1 MKGNSD
7 ALYEAAS
14 TAILLAG
21 GSFLSVLVAGLGSLV
36 LARILGPEG
45 YGAYSL
51 VLAVPAFLLSFVDLG
66 MSAAMIRYLSRYP
79 EKATSYAT
87 SGLFM
92 VILAASTT
100 AALGAFA
107 SEFFSR
113 VLINRPEY
121 SDLVLMSM
129 PFLLAYSV
137 LNITRASLVG
147 MGRRIRAASLEP
159 LYNLLRVSLSISLA
173 ITMYTRGAILGVV
186 AASIA
191 SSLVGIVMLQKSLT
205 KPVEFRFDLRDLRD
219 LLRFSAPLYVTG
231 LIGSFTQV
239 YTTLTL
245 SRFFTDFEIGN
256 YRAALN
262 LSAVVSIAITP
273 FSTAFL
279 RVFSELGAQ
288 DFKALFADSIKYVAY
303 FSVPLTLFSSTAS
316 YDIAR
321 VVYGRRYTEVDKYF
335 SIVVLANALTLLGS
349 HVVGSALS
357 AMNRTKYILLS
368 NIVGSVVYVPLLYI
382 LVRSCGLLGAAISYL
397 TLSAVAVLVQLYF
410 LKRSADL
417 SFDPRFSVKVLFS
430 ALIPSLALLFM
441 GKGHEFVDSL
451 FLLITKFSAFL
462 VTYVALL
469 AASRAIAENEINRLT
484 GLSKSLGP
492 LSGAVKIVLKY
503 AALLVRLLQK
513 GGSS

>member
-21 GSFLSVLVAGLGSLV
+21 GSFLSVLVAGFGSLV

-51 VLAVPAFLLSFVDLG
+51 VLAVPTFLLSLVDLG
-66 MSAAMIRYLSRYP
+66 MSAAMIRYLSKYP
-79 EKATSYAT
+79 EKATSYVA
-87 SGLFM
+87 SGFF
-92 VILAASTT
+92 VVALAASFATM
-100 AALGAFA
+100 LGAFA
-107 SEFFSR
+107 SESFSR
-113 VLINRPEY
+113 ILINRPEY
-121 SDLVLMSM
+121 SNLVLMSM
-129 PFLLAYSV
+129 PYLLAYSL
-137 LNITRASLVG
+137 LNITKASLIG
-147 MGRRIRAASLEP
+147 IGRRIRAASLEP
-159 LYNLLRVSLSISLA
+159 FYNLLRVSLSISLA
-173 ITMYTRGAILGVV
+173 ISMYTRGAILGFV
-186 AASIA
+186 AAAIA
-191 SSLVGIVMLQKSLT
+191 SSLVGMAMLLKSLT
-205 KPVEFRFDLRDLRD
+205 RVELRFDLKDLCE
-219 LLRFSAPLYVTG
+219 LLRFSAPLYATG
-231 LIGSFTQV
+231 LIGSFTHV

-279 RVFSELGAQ
+279 RVFSESGTH
-288 DFKALFADSIKYVAY
+288 DFKELFADSIKYVAL
-303 FSVPLTLFSSTAS
+303 FSAPLTLFSSVTS
-316 YDIAR
+316 HDIVR
-321 VVYGRRYTEVDKYF
+321 VVYGRRYTEVDTYF
-335 SIVVLANALTLLGS
+335 SVIVLTNALTLLGS

-368 NIVGSVVYVPLLYI
+368 NIAGSVIYVPLLYI
-382 LVRSCGLLGAAISYL
+382 LAMSYGLLGVAISHL
-397 TLSAVAVLVQLYF
+397 VLGAVGILVQLYF
-410 LKRSADL
+410 LKRSSGA
-417 SFDPRFSVKVLFS
+417 SFDPRFSAKVLLS
-430 ALIPSLALLFM
+430 ALVPSLTLLPM
-441 GKGHEFVDSL
+441 GKGHEFADSL

-462 VTYVALL
+462 VIYVTLL
-469 AASRAIAENEINRLT
+469 TASRAVTENEIRRLA

-513 GGSS
+513 GE